1 MRQVKLPTILVLM
14 LLVLGVA
21 VGVVLVQTRQVFKA
35 AADPSEIPQQVK
47 ITDITEKS
55 FVVSWVT
62 EKPTLGFISYGTSE
76 SLGTVANQKS
86 PPSQNSLV
94 HRVIIENLKPA
105 TNYFF
110 KVGSGK
116 NTFDKNGQPYQVKTA
131 PGLSS
136 IPQTDIIF
144 GTVNTPSG
152 TPASGAVVYATVP
165 GATTLSSLTD
175 EGGKWTIPLSTARNI
190 NLSSF
195 APYNPQTE
203 IIDIMVQGGGSQI
216 ASAKVATSGARPVP
230 PITFGKTHDFTKL
243 PPLPEGG
250 TPKSEINLP
259 DEATG
264 SSIAPQSGFSLE
276 ELGTT
281 ATSKAG
287 VIKLTTPK
295 DKETINTDKPQFT
308 GSGTPGTSFTIKVE
322 SEATYSAKIT
332 VGKDGSWS
340 WSPPK
345 DLSPGEHTV
354 TLSWKDEAGQTKT
367 TKRSFTVLAAGT
379 SSIPSFTASP
389 SGSATSSAK
398 ASPPPAGGPSPT
410 VKPKASPPPA
420 GGPTATPSGK
430 VSLPSTSSGVP
441 VAGSLTPSFAV
452 FIMGLVL
459 LLAGIFLP
467 KTKFLN

>member
-1 MRQVKLPTILVLM
+1 MRQVKLPTILGLA

-21 VGVVLVQTRQVFKA
+21 AGVVLVQTRQVFKA
-35 AADPSEIPQQVK
+35 AADPSETPQQVK
-47 ITDITEKS
+47 ITDITERG

-62 EKPTLGFISYGTSE
+62 EKPTLGFVSYGTSD
-76 SLGTVANQKS
+76 SLGTVANQK
-86 PPSQNSLV
+86 PSTQNSLV
-94 HRVIIENLKPA
+94 HRISVENLKPA
-105 TNYFF
+105 ANYFF

-116 NTFDKNGQPYQVKTA
+116 NTFDKNGQAYQVKTA
-131 PGLSS
+131 PIPSS
-136 IPQTDIIF
+136 VPQTDIIF
-144 GTVNTPSG
+144 GTVNT
-152 TPASGAVVYATVP
+152 ASGAPGAGVIVYATIPAAV
-165 GATTLSSLTD
+165 TLSSLTD
-175 EGGKWTIPLSTARNI
+175 EAGKWTVPLSTARNT

-195 APYNPQTE
+195 ALYNPQTE

-216 ASAKVATSGARPVP
+216 ASAKVKTGNARPVP
-230 PITFGKTHDFTKL
+230 PITLGKTHDFTKL
-243 PPLPEGG
+243 TPLPEGG

-259 DEATG
+259 EEATG
-264 SSIAPQSGFSLE
+264 SSSSPQSEFSLE
-276 ELGTT
+276 KLETT
-281 ATSKAG
+281 ATSGTK
-287 VIKLTTPK
+287 VIKLATPK

-308 GSGTPGTSFTIKVE
+308 GSGSPGTSFTIKVE
-322 SEATYSAKIT
+322 SEATYSAKII

-345 DLSPGEHTV
+345 NLSPGKHTI
-354 TLSWKDEAGQTKT
+354 TLSWKDETGQTKT
-367 TKRSFTVLAAGT
+367 TKRSFTVLAAGA

-398 ASPPPAGGPSPT
+398 SSPPPAGGPSPT
-410 VKPKASPPPA
+410 AKPKASPT
-420 GGPTATPSGK
+420 PTATPSGR

-441 VAGSLTPSFAV
+441 VSGTLTPSLTI